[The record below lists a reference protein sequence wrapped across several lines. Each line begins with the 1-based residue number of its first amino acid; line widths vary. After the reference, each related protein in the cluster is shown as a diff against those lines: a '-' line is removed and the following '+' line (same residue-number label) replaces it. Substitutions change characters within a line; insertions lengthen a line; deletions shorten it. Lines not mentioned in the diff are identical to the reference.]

1 LALLDKL
8 LYEIENILAKQ
19 KELEA
24 ENLRLKE
31 EIRILKENEEIRLNI
46 KKEEESNIQELSD
59 KLQKLLTL

>member
-31 EIRILKENEEIRLNI
+31 KIRILTKNEEMRLDI